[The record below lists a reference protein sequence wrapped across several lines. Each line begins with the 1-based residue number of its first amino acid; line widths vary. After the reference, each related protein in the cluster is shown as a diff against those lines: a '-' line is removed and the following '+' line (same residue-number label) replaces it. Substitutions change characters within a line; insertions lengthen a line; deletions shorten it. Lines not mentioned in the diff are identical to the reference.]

1 MRVAAPAGRDY
12 LADVAPVLLIGPSMR
27 RPLLAGLGVGL
38 LALSTVHGALAQS
51 SGEREDDA
59 KRSAQD
65 AADKKKKQKEKDW
78 NLTAAPLP
86 DVKNAGPCPYVKVL
100 YDASRYVELKD
111 DHEAASAVGFTGEI
125 QNLNSDCRYRNGKV
139 IEPISVKMNLN
150 FAFGRGP
157 QAQGDTHDYRYWV
170 AVTGPQNL
178 VLAKT
183 YFDMPVRFLP
193 GQDRM
198 RTNQLIDT
206 ISIPRAN
213 KTISGANF
221 EVLVGFDVT
230 PKMADFNRDGKRVR
244 VNSGVDTAAAS
255 N

>member
-1 MRVAAPAGRDY
+1 
-12 LADVAPVLLIGPSMR
+12 MR
-27 RPLLAGLGVGL
+27 RPLLVAPLLVGLGVGL
-38 LALSTVHGALAQS
+38 LASSAAVSVHAQS
-51 SGEREDDA
+51 SDQREDDA

-78 NLTAAPLP
+78 NLTSAPLP

-111 DHEAASAVGFTGEI
+111 DREAASAVGFTGEI

-157 QAQGDTHDYRYWV
+157 QAKGDTHDYRYWV
-170 AVTGPQNL
+170 AVTGPQDII
-178 VLAKT
+178 LAKT

-198 RTNQLIDT
+198 RTSQLIDT

-213 KTISGANF
+213 KVVSGANF

-230 PKMADFNRDGKRVR
+230 PKMADFNRDGKRFR

-255 N
+255 SN